1 MMYPFMTLSDE
12 TEIVHSDMQNDG
24 RVKVYI
30 ERPDEKYGFK
40 HAACWLPDYTWEDI
54 YHFSEEEIKQFEE
67 IIRSTAH
74 LIIEFSQEA
83 MLMCH
88 KAILNILF
96 CFKVYA
102 KVNCS
107 GGDSRGT
114 ACPASYGRYEN
125 IVLSQLEL
133 NRLKAAGSVA
143 VNNIENVFSK
153 TQEIR

>member
-1 MMYPFMTLSDE
+1 MMYPFMTLNDE

-74 LIIEFSQEA
+74 LIIEFSQEGA
-83 MLMCH
+83 LKMPQIFRMGEYRIYFWTNENKPVGPIHVHITKGKPSENATKIWITSAGKCLLCNNNPRIPSH
-88 KAILNILF
+88 TF
-96 CFKVYA
+96 C
-102 KVNCS
+102 
-107 GGDSRGT
+107 
-114 ACPASYGRYEN
+114 
-125 IVLSQLEL
+125 
-133 NRLKAAGSVA
+133 
-143 VNNIENVFSK
+143 
-153 TQEIR
+153 